1 MRRTK
6 THLYFWGG
14 IYSQWA
20 YSKFIENDIEFTS
33 AEQYMMYKKALLF
46 DDIETS
52 IKILNIDNPRKVKKL
67 GREIKNFDNKIWN
80 ENKIDIVTQGNIL
93 KFSQNE
99 KLMNIMFE
107 DCNLTLVEA
116 SPYDKIWGVGLHFDD
131 NLILNQDN
139 WRGENLLGVCI
150 MRAREFISKE
160 LNDF

>member
-1 MRRTK
+1 M
-6 THLYFWGG
+6 YFWGG
-14 IYSQWA
+14 VYSQWA
-20 YSKFIENDIEFTS
+20 YSKFVENDIWFTS

-80 ENKIDIVTQGNIL
+80 ENKIEIVTQGNIL
-93 KFSQNE
+93 KFIQNE
-99 KLMNIMFE
+99 QLRDIMFK
-107 DCNLTLVEA
+107 DSNLILVEA

>member
-1 MRRTK
+1 V
-6 THLYFWGG
+6 YFWGG
-14 IYSQWA
+14 VYSQWA
-20 YSKFIENDIEFTS
+20 YSKFVENDIWFTS

-80 ENKIDIVTQGNIL
+80 ENKIEIVTQGNIL
-93 KFSQNE
+93 KFIQNE
-99 KLMNIMFE
+99 QLRDIMFK
-107 DCNLTLVEA
+107 DSNLILVEA